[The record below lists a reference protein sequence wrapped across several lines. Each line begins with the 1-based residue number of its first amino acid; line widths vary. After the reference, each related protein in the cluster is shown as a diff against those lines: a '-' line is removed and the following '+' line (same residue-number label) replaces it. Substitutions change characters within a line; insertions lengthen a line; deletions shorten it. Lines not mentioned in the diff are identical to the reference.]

1 MENFHSGIFILKF
14 TLLTNV
20 FDVVQYIVLHP
31 LFSRKA
37 FLMKLFKNFEEQ
49 VNFFNVKSYS
59 LAKKKTAIQLKSN
72 KPIKLKYFNVLNVG
86 VIP

>member
-1 MENFHSGIFILKF
+1 MSSPKFGQENGLGFGMENFHSGIFILKF
-14 TLLTNV
+14 TLLANI

-31 LFSRKA
+31 LFNRKA

-59 LAKKKTAIQLKSN
+59 LAKKKNGHPA
-72 KPIKLKYFNVLNVG
+72 
-86 VIP
+86 